1 LTLSNLLRAASDEVD
16 AAVRAADTELRE
28 LEARRKTNESALEQ
42 ARSQVRR
49 ARGVVEERRRA
60 CDEVDER
67 VKELERQLREVERRL
82 SARRGERNSAR
93 EELNAAEAAAA
104 TKKKEVQT
112 VDEESVRI
120 GEAIAKAVSTR
131 SAQER
136 QIRDRRRQAFS
147 AYQALLWK
155 RLLELSTSQGDR
167 ARQASAYSD
176 FEAAR
181 QIDSEVAELDVA
193 RTEWGKI
200 AASAV
205 APAVKSAATS
215 ELARIEQLI
224 DRQFPGALDFER
236 TRGMSSE
243 IEEFYFR
250 SLADHESQE
259 IYVPIPESVYTA
271 LAEGKSGREE
281 DLAMRLAW
289 SLVQAL
295 RPPPESTEFYCADG
309 LCVLRTDSD
318 AKSVGDAA
326 ANLGG
331 PIGSSIAIV
340 LSPIPDVVREAL
352 ADED

>member
-1 LTLSNLLRAASDEVD
+1 LTLSSLLRAASDEVD
-16 AAVRAADTELRE
+16 AAVRAADTELQE
-28 LEARRKTNESALEQ
+28 LEVRRKSNESALEE

-60 CDEVDER
+60 CDEIDEG

-82 SARRGERNSAR
+82 SARRGERETAR
-93 EELNAAEAAAA
+93 DELNAAESAAA
-104 TKKKEVQT
+104 TKKKLVQT
-112 VDEESVRI
+112 VEEESGRI
-120 GEAIAKAVSTR
+120 GEAITKAISSR

-136 QIRDRRRQAFS
+136 RIRDRHRQAF
-147 AYQALLWK
+147 AEYQALLWK
-155 RLLELSTSQGDR
+155 RLLELATSQGDR

-181 QIDSEVAELDVA
+181 KTESEMAELDGA

-200 AASAV
+200 ATSAV

-224 DRQFPGALDFER
+224 ERRFPGALDFER

-243 IEEFYFR
+243 IEELYFR
-250 SLADHESQE
+250 PLADHRFQE
-259 IYVPIPESVYTA
+259 IYVPIPESVYTT

-289 SLVQAL
+289 SLIQAL
-295 RPPPESTEFYCADG
+295 RPPPESAEFHCADG
-309 LCVLRTDSD
+309 LCVLRMESD

-326 ANLGG
+326 PNLGS